1 MVMVIT
7 QKKRKI
13 SGVFFIINKI
23 ISKIRCILSINILKE
38 FSSYLQ
44 FEITNNG

>member
-13 SGVFFIINKI
+13 SGVFFIKNKI
-23 ISKIRCILSINILKE
+23 ISKNYILQTPIIHFKFIIL
-38 FSSYLQ
+38 
-44 FEITNNG
+44 